1 MKTEKTKSKD
11 RKPEWITGWV
21 PTMAGVFPVIST
33 HLTSGDI
40 VGGWRVRWGIKRMD
54 YRINP
59 GLYAAGKPDTTS
71 PVLVT
76 ANYKL
81 TFDSLRKHLENIN
94 AWILVLDTKG
104 VNVWCAAGK
113 GTFGTEELIRRIKS
127 VNLSSL
133 MKSRTLIL
141 PQLGAPGVAA
151 HIVTAQTGFKVI
163 YGPVRAADLP
173 QFLANGLK
181 TDPVMRTVTFTLKE
195 RLAVVPVE
203 LVQAWKMAFAVL
215 VYFIILRLVSGNLL
229 SWSTVGGFLPYI
241 AAILIG
247 CTVVPALLP
256 FVPGKSFA
264 LKGWI
269 VGTIATFLFILVYAH
284 AVVDAIAY
292 LLILPAISAY
302 LALNFTGCSTYTSLS
317 GVKKEMKIA
326 LPLLIFSVISGIGLQ
341 LFNTW
346 RT

>member
-1 MKTEKTKSKD
+1 MDKD
-11 RKPEWITGWV
+11 KKPEWIIGWL
-21 PTMAGVFPVIST
+21 PTMAGVFPVIAT
-33 HLTSGDI
+33 RLTAGDI
-40 VGGWRVRWGIKRMD
+40 VGGWRVRWGIKRMG

-59 GLYAAGKPDTTS
+59 GLYAAGKPDASS

-81 TFDSLRKHLENIN
+81 TFDSLRKHLENIS
-94 AWILVLDTKG
+94 AWILVLNTKG

-113 GTFGTEELIRRIKS
+113 GTFGTEELIKQIKS

-133 MKSRTLIL
+133 MKNRTLIL

-163 YGPVRAADLP
+163 YGPIRAADLP
-173 QFLANGLK
+173 KFFANGLK
-181 TDPVMRTVTFTLKE
+181 TDPAMRNVTFTLKE

-203 LVQAWKMAFAVL
+203 LVQSWKIALAAL
-215 VYFIILRLVSGNLL
+215 VYLLIIGFISGNVL
-229 SWSTVGGFLPYI
+229 SWSTVGGFLPYL
-241 AAILIG
+241 AAILTG
-247 CTVVPALLP
+247 CAVVPTLLP

-264 LKGWI
+264 FKGWLAGI
-269 VGTIATFLFILVYAH
+269 VATFVFTWLYGH
-284 AVVDAIAY
+284 GTVDSIAY
-292 LLILPAISAY
+292 LLMLPAISAF
-302 LALNFTGCSTYTSLS
+302 LALNFTGCSTYTSPS

-326 LPLLIFSVISGIGLQ
+326 LPLLIFSAVLAIVLQ
-341 LFNTW
+341 LYSAW